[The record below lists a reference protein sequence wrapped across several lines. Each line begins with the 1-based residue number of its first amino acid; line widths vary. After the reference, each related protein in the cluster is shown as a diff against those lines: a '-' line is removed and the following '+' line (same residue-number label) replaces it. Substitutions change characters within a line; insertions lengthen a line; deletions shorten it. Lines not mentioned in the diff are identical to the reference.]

1 MTSKNSKKKASD
13 FKIDTINNEAPSIGH
28 YTGPAVD
35 NFNWI
40 AAIDAWDYCDPIP
53 LGEMITNHN
62 LPIELRPIIS
72 SIINGKRKQKKIA
85 SSKLKLAPEERL
97 LVASVII
104 CFRSIPEDVISRKNS
119 RDYFDIANELGVE
132 PIELLNQYRK
142 SLKELDQDFVNIT
155 GLSLSSIQNLTLDLK
170 NKLNNYPKI

>member
-1 MTSKNSKKKASD
+1 M
-13 FKIDTINNEAPSIGH
+13 
-28 YTGPAVD
+28 
-35 NFNWI
+35 
-40 AAIDAWDYCDPIP
+40 
-53 LGEMITNHN
+53 
-62 LPIELRPIIS
+62 
-72 SIINGKRKQKKIA
+72 
-85 SSKLKLAPEERL
+85 
-97 LVASVII
+97 ASVII